1 MFFYHFPADTVPPPP
16 LYLIYPF
23 IQIQIRYYIYF
34 ISLSASCKVSNARFT
49 PKSYVMIKYELKN
62 VCRGVQ
68 GGPGC
73 TGLLRVGG
81 THDGVGAHLILHLLA
96 FPFLRQ
102 STFYIVFDM
111 WIALTQT
118 KRLSKKNYI
127 LIHNNTLQSFVW
139 SSIALNIHVSHF
151 ENWLF
156 FCGFSVTYKFLASET
171 MEKWFQRYILLM
183 EGHFKLRMYFIYV

>member
-1 MFFYHFPADTVPPPP
+1 MTANNNILSHFISQGVFLPLPCWHGTPPP
-16 LYLIYPF
+16 LYPIYPF

-102 STFYIVFDM
+102 STFYIAFAIC
-111 WIALTQT
+111 IALTQT
-118 KRLSKKNYI
+118 KRLSKKI
-127 LIHNNTLQSFVW
+127 IF
-139 SSIALNIHVSHF
+139 
-151 ENWLF
+151 
-156 FCGFSVTYKFLASET
+156 
-171 MEKWFQRYILLM
+171 
-183 EGHFKLRMYFIYV
+183 